1 MKIIVENNSDLS
13 ARFCLEKASFELIE
27 AARLF
32 ENNKTKFYHVK
43 LQTLQNGILY
53 SYEMW
58 VNKIKTGYT
67 FKFYNFQN

>member
-53 SYEMW
+53 Y
-58 VNKIKTGYT
+58 Y
-67 FKFYNFQN
+67 